1 MSTVGI
7 AGNVLLSAFKL
18 IAGLAGSSG
27 AMISDAVHSLSDVL
41 ATFIA
46 MIGVRISKRGADADH
61 QYGHEK
67 FECIS
72 SEILAGILFVTGL
85 GIGSVGVEKIIGGHY
100 EDLTVPGMLPLIAAI
115 GFDCIERSNVL
126 VYACLCEKDSVIGF
140 YGRCMASPLRCI
152 FFHRSLIGIVGARAG
167 FPVLDPIASVVICLF
182 ILKVAVDIFRDAIK
196 KLTDS
201 ACDDAYTEK
210 VRDYIKGQEGVCRD

>member
-1 MSTVGI
+1 MYWR
-7 AGNVLLSAFKL
+7 
-18 IAGLAGSSG
+18 
-27 AMISDAVHSLSDVL
+27 
-41 ATFIA
+41 TFIA

-152 FFHRSLIGIVGARAG
+152 FFHRFADWYCRCTGWFSGTRSDRKRGHLSLY
-167 FPVLDPIASVVICLF
+167 S
-182 ILKVAVDIFRDAIK
+182 
-196 KLTDS
+196 
-201 ACDDAYTEK
+201 
-210 VRDYIKGQEGVCRD
+210 EGGS

>member
-1 MSTVGI
+1 MEQSESKTIISAQSKTNKTVSEAEEKKIVAQMSTVGI

-115 GFDCIERSNVL
+115 VSIVSKEAMFWYTR
-126 VYACLCEKDSVIGF
+126 ACAKKIQSSAFMADA
-140 YGRCMASPLRCI
+140 MASPLRCI
-152 FFHRSLIGIVGARAG
+152 FFHRFADWYCRCAGWFSGTRSDRERGHLSLY
-167 FPVLDPIASVVICLF
+167 F
-182 ILKVAVDIFRDAIK
+182 
-196 KLTDS
+196 
-201 ACDDAYTEK
+201 
-210 VRDYIKGQEGVCRD
+210 EGGS

>member
-1 MSTVGI
+1 MSGC
-7 AGNVLLSAFKL
+7 G
-18 IAGLAGSSG
+18 
-27 AMISDAVHSLSDVL
+27 
-41 ATFIA
+41 
-46 MIGVRISKRGADADH
+46 H

-140 YGRCMASPLRCI
+140 YGRCHGTTAQMHFLP
-152 FFHRSLIGIVGARAG
+152 
-167 FPVLDPIASVVICLF
+167 SV
-182 ILKVAVDIFRDAIK
+182 R
-196 KLTDS
+196 
-201 ACDDAYTEK
+201 
-210 VRDYIKGQEGVCRD
+210 

>member
-1 MSTVGI
+1 MEQSESKTIISAQSKTNKTVSEAEEKKIVAQMSTVGI

-100 EDLTVPGMLPLIAAI
+100 EDLTVPGDASADC
-115 GFDCIERSNVL
+115 GNCFDCIERSNVL

-140 YGRCMASPLRCI
+140 YGRC
-152 FFHRSLIGIVGARAG
+152 HGITAQMH
-167 FPVLDPIASVVICLF
+167 FLPSV
-182 ILKVAVDIFRDAIK
+182 R
-196 KLTDS
+196 
-201 ACDDAYTEK
+201 
-210 VRDYIKGQEGVCRD
+210 

>member
-1 MSTVGI
+1 MEQSESKTIISAQSKTNKTVSEAEEKKIVAQMSTVGI

-115 GFDCIERSNVL
+115 VSIVSKEAMFWYTR
-126 VYACLCEKDSVIGF
+126 ACAKKIQSSAF
-140 YGRCMASPLRCI
+140 MADAWH
-152 FFHRSLIGIVGARAG
+152 HRSDAFSSIG
-167 FPVLDPIASVVICLF
+167 
-182 ILKVAVDIFRDAIK
+182 
-196 KLTDS
+196 
-201 ACDDAYTEK
+201 
-210 VRDYIKGQEGVCRD
+210 